1 MKCKVCGQELKNGA
15 KFCVKCGTKVEI
27 EEQNA
32 SFRKDDEQRCSVCG
46 KSLKP
51 GAKFC
56 SKCGSRVILSDLSSE
71 ESIPEEENHGQS
83 DRKKTSDIS
92 IKMSNV
98 ENDIVNPFLL
108 NGKNPCESILHP
120 KLNPLQK
127 KRKSIS
133 REVDYKELEIV
144 KKREEEAARRREE
157 EERRRQEEEEAAR
170 REEEERRR
178 QEEEEAAR
186 RREEEERRRE
196 EEEAAR
202 REEEERQRREEEEE
216 RRRQEEEEATRRRE
230 EEERRRQE
238 EEEAARRREE
248 EERRRQEEEEAARRR
263 EEEERRRQEEDRVY
277 REEIDKKLAQM
288 ESIHEEIIPDEQSI
302 IQNVE
307 DNLIEVSETGQ
318 TYVPKEDHIV
328 PQQFT
333 RGFRTERVEKLARA
347 KPSKLRK

>member
-133 REVDYKELEIV
+133 REVDYKELEIA

-157 EERRRQEEEEAAR
+157 EERRRQEEEKAAR

-178 QEEEEAAR
+178 QEEEEA
-186 RREEEERRRE
+186 
-196 EEEAAR
+196 
-202 REEEERQRREEEEE
+202 
-216 RRRQEEEEATRRRE
+216 T
-230 EEERRRQE
+230 
-238 EEEAARRREE
+238 RRREE

>member
-133 REVDYKELEIV
+133 REVDYKELEIA
-144 KKREEEAARRREE
+144 KKREEKAARRREE
-157 EERRRQEEEEAAR
+157 EERRRQEEEKAA
-170 REEEERRR
+170 
-178 QEEEEAAR
+178 
-186 RREEEERRRE
+186 
-196 EEEAAR
+196 
-202 REEEERQRREEEEE
+202 
-216 RRRQEEEEATRRRE
+216 
-230 EEERRRQE
+230 
-238 EEEAARRREE
+238 RREE

-277 REEIDKKLAQM
+277 CEEIDKKLAQM

>member
-157 EERRRQEEEEAAR
+157 EERRRQEEEKAARREEEERQRREEEEAAR

-178 QEEEEAAR
+178 QEEEEA
-186 RREEEERRRE
+186 
-196 EEEAAR
+196 
-202 REEEERQRREEEEE
+202 
-216 RRRQEEEEATRRRE
+216 T
-230 EEERRRQE
+230 
-238 EEEAARRREE
+238 RRREE

>member
-157 EERRRQEEEEAAR
+157 EERRRQEE
-170 REEEERRR
+170 
-178 QEEEEAAR
+178 
-186 RREEEERRRE
+186 
-196 EEEAAR
+196 
-202 REEEERQRREEEEE
+202 
-216 RRRQEEEEATRRRE
+216 
-230 EEERRRQE
+230 
-238 EEEAARRREE
+238 
-248 EERRRQEEEEAARRR
+248 
-263 EEEERRRQEEDRVY
+263 DRVY

>member
-157 EERRRQEEEEAAR
+157 EERRRQEEEK
-170 REEEERRR
+170 
-178 QEEEEAAR
+178 
-186 RREEEERRRE
+186 
-196 EEEAAR
+196 AAR

>member
-157 EERRRQEEEEAAR
+157 EERRRQR
-170 REEEERRR
+170 
-178 QEEEEAAR
+178 
-186 RREEEERRRE
+186 
-196 EEEAAR
+196 
-202 REEEERQRREEEEE
+202 
-216 RRRQEEEEATRRRE
+216 
-230 EEERRRQE
+230 
-238 EEEAARRREE
+238 
-248 EERRRQEEEEAARRR
+248 
-263 EEEERRRQEEDRVY
+263 
-277 REEIDKKLAQM
+277 
-288 ESIHEEIIPDEQSI
+288 
-302 IQNVE
+302 
-307 DNLIEVSETGQ
+307 
-318 TYVPKEDHIV
+318 
-328 PQQFT
+328 
-333 RGFRTERVEKLARA
+333 
-347 KPSKLRK
+347 

>member
-133 REVDYKELEIV
+133 REVDYKELEIA
-144 KKREEEAARRREE
+144 KKREE
-157 EERRRQEEEEAAR
+157 EERRRQEEEK
-170 REEEERRR
+170 
-178 QEEEEAAR
+178 
-186 RREEEERRRE
+186 
-196 EEEAAR
+196 AAR
-202 REEEERQRREEEEE
+202 REEEERQRR
-216 RRRQEEEEATRRRE
+216 
-230 EEERRRQE
+230 E

-328 PQQFT
+328 PQQI
-333 RGFRTERVEKLARA
+333 GRA
-347 KPSKLRK
+347 HV

>member
-133 REVDYKELEIV
+133 REVDYKELEIA
-144 KKREEEAARRREE
+144 KKREE

-170 REEEERRR
+170 REEEER
-178 QEEEEAAR
+178 Q
-186 RREEEERRRE
+186 RREEEEG
-196 EEEAAR
+196 
-202 REEEERQRREEEEE
+202 RQRREEEEE
-216 RRRQEEEEATRRRE
+216 RRRQEEEEA
-230 EEERRRQE
+230 
-238 EEEAARRREE
+238 ARRRDE

>member
-133 REVDYKELEIV
+133 REVDYKELEIA
-144 KKREEEAARRREE
+144 KKREE
-157 EERRRQEEEEAAR
+157 EERRRQEEEK
-170 REEEERRR
+170 
-178 QEEEEAAR
+178 
-186 RREEEERRRE
+186 
-196 EEEAAR
+196 AAR
-202 REEEERQRREEEEE
+202 REEEERQRRE
-216 RRRQEEEEATRRRE
+216 
-230 EEERRRQE
+230 
-238 EEEAARRREE
+238 EE

>member
-133 REVDYKELEIV
+133 REVDYKELEIA
-144 KKREEEAARRREE
+144 KKREEEAARRREEEAARRREE
-157 EERRRQEEEEAAR
+157 EERRRQEEEKAAR

-178 QEEEEAAR
+178 QEEEEAA
-186 RREEEERRRE
+186 
-196 EEEAAR
+196 
-202 REEEERQRREEEEE
+202 
-216 RRRQEEEEATRRRE
+216 RRE

>member
-133 REVDYKELEIV
+133 REVDYKELEIA

-157 EERRRQEEEEAAR
+157 EERRRQEEEKAA
-170 REEEERRR
+170 
-178 QEEEEAAR
+178 
-186 RREEEERRRE
+186 
-196 EEEAAR
+196 
-202 REEEERQRREEEEE
+202 
-216 RRRQEEEEATRRRE
+216 RRE

>member
-157 EERRRQEEEEAAR
+157 EERRRQEEEK
-170 REEEERRR
+170 
-178 QEEEEAAR
+178 
-186 RREEEERRRE
+186 
-196 EEEAAR
+196 AAR
-202 REEEERQRREEEEE
+202 REEEERQRRE
-216 RRRQEEEEATRRRE
+216 E

-248 EERRRQEEEEAARRR
+248 EERRRQEEEETARRR

-277 REEIDKKLAQM
+277 REEIDMKLAQM

>member
-133 REVDYKELEIV
+133 REVDYKELEIA
-144 KKREEEAARRREE
+144 KKREEKAARRREE
-157 EERRRQEEEEAAR
+157 EERRRQEEEK
-170 REEEERRR
+170 
-178 QEEEEAAR
+178 
-186 RREEEERRRE
+186 
-196 EEEAAR
+196 
-202 REEEERQRREEEEE
+202 
-216 RRRQEEEEATRRRE
+216 
-230 EEERRRQE
+230 
-238 EEEAARRREE
+238 AARRREE

-277 REEIDKKLAQM
+277 CEEIDKKLAQM

>member
-133 REVDYKELEIV
+133 REVDYKELEIA
-144 KKREEEAARRREE
+144 KKREE
-157 EERRRQEEEEAAR
+157 EERRRQEEEK
-170 REEEERRR
+170 
-178 QEEEEAAR
+178 
-186 RREEEERRRE
+186 
-196 EEEAAR
+196 AAR
-202 REEEERQRREEEEE
+202 REEEERQRR
-216 RRRQEEEEATRRRE
+216 
-230 EEERRRQE
+230 E

>member
-133 REVDYKELEIV
+133 REVDYKELEIA
-144 KKREEEAARRREE
+144 KKREEEERRRQEEEKAARREEEERRRQEEEETARRREEEERRRQEEEKAARRREEEERRRQEEEEAARRREE

-170 REEEERRR
+170 REEEER
-178 QEEEEAAR
+178 
-186 RREEEERRRE
+186 
-196 EEEAAR
+196 
-202 REEEERQRREEEEE
+202 QRRE
-216 RRRQEEEEATRRRE
+216 
-230 EEERRRQE
+230 
-238 EEEAARRREE
+238 EE

>member
-133 REVDYKELEIV
+133 REVDYKELEIA

-157 EERRRQEEEEAAR
+157 EERRRQEEEK
-170 REEEERRR
+170 
-178 QEEEEAAR
+178 
-186 RREEEERRRE
+186 
-196 EEEAAR
+196 AAR
-202 REEEERQRREEEEE
+202 REEEERQRREEEE
-216 RRRQEEEEATRRRE
+216 AARRE

>member
-133 REVDYKELEIV
+133 REVDYKELEIA

-170 REEEERRR
+170 REEEER
-178 QEEEEAAR
+178 Q
-186 RREEEERRRE
+186 RRE

-216 RRRQEEEEATRRRE
+216 RRRQEEEEAT
-230 EEERRRQE
+230 
-238 EEEAARRREE
+238 RRREE

>member
-133 REVDYKELEIV
+133 REVDYKELEIA

-157 EERRRQEEEEAAR
+157 EERRRQEEEKAAR

-186 RREEEERRRE
+186 RREEEERQRQEEEKAARREEEERQRRE

-202 REEEERQRREEEEE
+202 REEEERQRREEEE
-216 RRRQEEEEATRRRE
+216 
-230 EEERRRQE
+230 
-238 EEEAARRREE
+238 AA
-248 EERRRQEEEEAARRR
+248 RR

>member
-133 REVDYKELEIV
+133 REVDYKELEIA
-144 KKREEEAARRREE
+144 KKREEEAARRREEEERRRQEEEKAARREE

-186 RREEEERRRE
+186 K
-196 EEEAAR
+196 
-202 REEEERQRREEEEE
+202 
-216 RRRQEEEEATRRRE
+216 
-230 EEERRRQE
+230 
-238 EEEAARRREE
+238 REE

>member
-133 REVDYKELEIV
+133 REVDYKELEIA

-157 EERRRQEEEEAAR
+157 EERRRQEEEKAAR
-170 REEEERRR
+170 RR
-178 QEEEEAAR
+178 EEEAAR

-202 REEEERQRREEEEE
+202 REEEE

>member
-133 REVDYKELEIV
+133 REVDYKELEIA
-144 KKREEEAARRREE
+144 KKREE
-157 EERRRQEEEEAAR
+157 EERRRQEEEKAA
-170 REEEERRR
+170 
-178 QEEEEAAR
+178 
-186 RREEEERRRE
+186 
-196 EEEAAR
+196 
-202 REEEERQRREEEEE
+202 
-216 RRRQEEEEATRRRE
+216 
-230 EEERRRQE
+230 
-238 EEEAARRREE
+238 RREE

-277 REEIDKKLAQM
+277 CEEIDKKLAQM

>member
-157 EERRRQEEEEAAR
+157 EERRRQEEEK
-170 REEEERRR
+170 
-178 QEEEEAAR
+178 
-186 RREEEERRRE
+186 
-196 EEEAAR
+196 AAR

-216 RRRQEEEEATRRRE
+216 RRRQEEEEAT
-230 EEERRRQE
+230 
-238 EEEAARRREE
+238 RRREE

>member
-133 REVDYKELEIV
+133 REVDYKELEIA

-186 RREEEERRRE
+186 RREEEERRR
-196 EEEAAR
+196 
-202 REEEERQRREEEEE
+202 
-216 RRRQEEEEATRRRE
+216 
-230 EEERRRQE
+230 QE

-248 EERRRQEEEEAARRR
+248 EERRH
-263 EEEERRRQEEDRVY
+263 QEEDRVY

>member
-157 EERRRQEEEEAAR
+157 EERRRQEEEKAARREEEERQRREEEEAAR

-178 QEEEEAAR
+178 QEEEEA
-186 RREEEERRRE
+186 
-196 EEEAAR
+196 
-202 REEEERQRREEEEE
+202 
-216 RRRQEEEEATRRRE
+216 T
-230 EEERRRQE
+230 
-238 EEEAARRREE
+238 
-248 EERRRQEEEEAARRR
+248 RRR

>member
-186 RREEEERRRE
+186 RREEEERRRQE
-196 EEEAAR
+196 EEEAA
-202 REEEERQRREEEEE
+202 
-216 RRRQEEEEATRRRE
+216 RRE

>member
-133 REVDYKELEIV
+133 REVDYKELEIA
-144 KKREEEAARRREE
+144 KKREEEAARREE

-186 RREEEERRRE
+186 RREEEERRRQE

-202 REEEERQRREEEEE
+202 RREEEE
-216 RRRQEEEEATRRRE
+216 RRRQEEEEAARRRE

>member
-133 REVDYKELEIV
+133 REVDYKELEIA

-157 EERRRQEEEEAAR
+157 EERRRQEEEKAAR
-170 REEEERRR
+170 RR
-178 QEEEEAAR
+178 EEEAAR

-196 EEEAAR
+196 EEEAA
-202 REEEERQRREEEEE
+202 
-216 RRRQEEEEATRRRE
+216 
-230 EEERRRQE
+230 
-238 EEEAARRREE
+238 RREE

>member
-157 EERRRQEEEEAAR
+157 EERRRQEEEKAARREEEERQRREEEEAAR

-202 REEEERQRREEEEE
+202 REEEERQRREEEE
-216 RRRQEEEEATRRRE
+216 AT
-230 EEERRRQE
+230 
-238 EEEAARRREE
+238 RRREE

>member
-133 REVDYKELEIV
+133 REVDYKELEIA
-144 KKREEEAARRREE
+144 KKREEEAARREE

-170 REEEERRR
+170 REEEER
-178 QEEEEAAR
+178 
-186 RREEEERRRE
+186 
-196 EEEAAR
+196 
-202 REEEERQRREEEEE
+202 QRRE
-216 RRRQEEEEATRRRE
+216 E

>member
-157 EERRRQEEEEAAR
+157 EERRRQEEEKAARREEEERQRREEEEAAR

-186 RREEEERRRE
+186 R
-196 EEEAAR
+196 
-202 REEEERQRREEEEE
+202 EEEERQRREEEE
-216 RRRQEEEEATRRRE
+216 AT
-230 EEERRRQE
+230 
-238 EEEAARRREE
+238 RRREE

>member
-133 REVDYKELEIV
+133 REVDYKELEIA
-144 KKREEEAARRREE
+144 KK
-157 EERRRQEEEEAAR
+157 

-186 RREEEERRRE
+186 RREEEERRRQE
-196 EEEAAR
+196 EEKAAR
-202 REEEERQRREEEEE
+202 REEEERQRREEEEAARREEEE
-216 RRRQEEEEATRRRE
+216 RRRQEEEKAARREEEERQRREE